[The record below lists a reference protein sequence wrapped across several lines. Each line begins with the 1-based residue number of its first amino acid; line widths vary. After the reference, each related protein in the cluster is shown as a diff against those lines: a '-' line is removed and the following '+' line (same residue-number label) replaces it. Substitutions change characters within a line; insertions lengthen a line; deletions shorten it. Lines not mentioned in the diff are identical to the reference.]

1 MSYELSVI
9 IPVYNVEKYIGECL
23 DSVVNQSIGIDNIE
37 VIVVNDATPDNSMDI
52 INEYAEKY
60 PSFKG
65 ISNKSN
71 KGLGES
77 RNIGLKYVTS
87 DYVTFLDSD
96 DFISQ
101 NAYEDSVSKIKKF
114 GCDLLIYNWET
125 YTGSDYV
132 EPISVHQQNTLENK
146 VIDDINQN
154 PKLVFSTAS
163 WNKIYHKSLF
173 CRRRQI
179 ISNA

>member
-52 INEYAEKY
+52 INEYVEKY
-60 PSFKG
+60 PSFKV

-101 NAYEDSVSKIKKF
+101 NAYEDSVSKINLSKLGLSANAGECKINKEISVF
-114 GCDLLIYNWET
+114 EECKLINQSVTGLYENENDLLT
-125 YTGSDYV
+125 V
-132 EPISVHQQNTLENK
+132 
-146 VIDDINQN
+146 
-154 PKLVFSTAS
+154 
-163 WNKIYHKSLF
+163 
-173 CRRRQI
+173 
-179 ISNA
+179 